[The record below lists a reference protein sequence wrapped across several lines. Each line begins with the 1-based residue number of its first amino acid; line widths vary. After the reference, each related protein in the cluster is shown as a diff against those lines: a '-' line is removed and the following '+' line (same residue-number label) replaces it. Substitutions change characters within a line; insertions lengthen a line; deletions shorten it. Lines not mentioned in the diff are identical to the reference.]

1 MPTSDPIEELVWEIQ
16 ASSKYRVMAPEL
28 VRRVAAQEL
37 AKGRSKKEALKAA
50 RSKLHQI
57 GGAYQEKPI
66 NYVQMMNQLQDL
78 PHQLADP
85 SVEEFCRQ
93 ALLQHTSTRERL
105 PIIAE
110 FFRQTLAEI
119 GPIHSIFDVACGM
132 TPLSLPW
139 IATTPDLQYFACDIY
154 SDLAAFINAFFLH
167 FAINGQATICD
178 LTTSIPAQPVQ
189 LALVLKTIPCL
200 EQLDKSIGIRLLEGL
215 QAENI
220 LVSFPAQSL
229 GGRSKGMRQ
238 NYEAHF
244 NELVRLKPWQ
254 IRKFEFSSEIAFLI
268 QK

>member
-1 MPTSDPIEELVWEIQ
+1 MPTSDPIEELVREIQ

-85 SVEEFCRQ
+85 SVEEFCHQ

-139 IATTPDLQYFACDIY
+139 IATAPDLQYFACDIY

-200 EQLDKSIGIRLLEGL
+200 EQLDKSIGARIL
-215 QAENI
+215 QELPCQNL
-220 LVSFPAQSL
+220 LVSFPAVSL
-229 GGRSKGMRQ
+229 SGKKKGMRQ
-238 NYEAHF
+238 FYSEHF
-244 NELVRLKPWQ
+244 QTLLHNTGWDVSTFSFPNEQ
-254 IRKFEFSSEIAFLI
+254 AFLI
-268 QK
+268 KK